1 VPAKSSNPTNCESIF
16 SVINSRKIF
25 PGSLD
30 VHPTE
35 NAIVINYT
43 AQASILGED
52 GNHVA
57 GDKKQGQK
65 MYLINCD
72 VRIRLKQ
79 IVASKI
85 TSLAL
90 EIIDK
95 CKLINSSRQSEVE
108 QLLYY
113 LQKRQ
118 SQNPNQGNKIVRNR
132 F

>member
-1 VPAKSSNPTNCESIF
+1 LLNF
-16 SVINSRKIF
+16 RKIF

-35 NAIVINYT
+35 NAIVVNYT
-43 AQASILGED
+43 SQATILGED

-57 GDKKQGQK
+57 ADKKQGQK
-65 MYLINCD
+65 MYLFNCN

-95 CKLINSSRQSEVE
+95 CKLINSSRQPEVE

-118 SQNPNQGNKIVRNR
+118 SQNPNQGE
-132 F
+132 